1 MTPRTR
7 RTATHRSRTQR
18 TAAPR
23 VVHLTL
29 FATAFLI
36 ALVPRAGRA
45 EGAPAAEP
53 ALGGGATAGAVPA
66 PDGKI
71 APSGQTAPGGEH
83 APAGETAPGATSPS
97 GPAVAAAATAQA
109 TAGRGTAA
117 AAGGGVAMAASG
129 AVGADPGGSEGGGEQ
144 GLDGGGKHRPAP
156 TQETMPVSGSRES
169 MTTPV
174 SGSRESMTTP
184 VSGSRES
191 TTTPASGSLE
201 SMTTPAVAATEPAAP
216 AEGGAG
222 VGGPGAGGRLPVA
235 AAEAGGGGAAAPQGA
250 AEGAASAA
258 PSAGM
263 PAELDG
269 EALARAFRLT
279 GAAPTVESDGRGT
292 AVLVPFGHGR
302 PVLRCAPLRACA
314 VELEPG
320 ELVLATSLGDAARW
334 LVQAAASGP
343 GARTPLLVVKPTA
356 CDLSTNLVVATD
368 RRIYEVALDS
378 PPCRNADAGEGGAY
392 NPRLPYTGLIRFY
405 YPDELVRRWAEQERA
420 ARQQAA
426 ERAAGRT
433 PLAPSARLARL
444 NFDYAWDR
452 ARRWPWVPT
461 QVFDDGE
468 HTYVV
473 LPPAAHL
480 AELPI
485 LLGVEPGGGL
495 ALLTYRVEGDT
506 LIADRVLERAALVV
520 GHGRRRDEQRLEISN
535 RSFARRG
542 GR

>member
-18 TAAPR
+18 TVAPR
-23 VVHLTL
+23 VGTHRIATQRSAQLVATLRIARLALL
-29 FATAFLI
+29 FAA
-36 ALVPRAGRA
+36 ALLLAPRAGRA
-45 EGAPAAEP
+45 
-53 ALGGGATAGAVPA
+53 GG
-66 PDGKI
+66 
-71 APSGQTAPGGEH
+71 
-83 APAGETAPGATSPS
+83 
-97 GPAVAAAATAQA
+97 AAAATAQA

-129 AVGADPGGSEGGGEQ
+129 VAGADPGGSEGGGEQ

-156 TQETMPVSGSRES
+156 TQETM
-169 MTTPV
+169 PV

-258 PSAGM
+258 PPAAM

-279 GAAPTVESDGRGT
+279 GAAPTVESEGRGS

-495 ALLTYRVEGDT
+495 ALLSYRVEGDT

-520 GHGRRRDEQRLEISN
+520 GHGRHRDEQRLEISN